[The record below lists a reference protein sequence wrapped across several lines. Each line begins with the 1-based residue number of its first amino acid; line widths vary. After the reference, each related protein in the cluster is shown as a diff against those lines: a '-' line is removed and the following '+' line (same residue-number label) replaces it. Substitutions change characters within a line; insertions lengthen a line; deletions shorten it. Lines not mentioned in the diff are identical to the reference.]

1 LEPSATTP
9 EKTGQ
14 SRRDVIWS
22 VALQALGSCAT
33 FAVALVISR
42 SMGLEAQGEFG
53 ILKSWADLAV
63 TALMF
68 GLPQGLMHCSYQ
80 PNADVAG
87 LRSLVHRYVL
97 AITTSGMAVAATAVW
112 LGYGAVAVVTLAVP
126 GLVFHGLLRSLL
138 LRSAGL
144 IAYALVTIAPAISLL
159 AGVLVL
165 VSIESSRWQWSI
177 MVSSLASLACVLLV
191 ASLHG
196 LPAARRAKELP
207 AGLWSASTHNFI
219 FNICVAAQPALL
231 LTLLT
236 AVGSNAEQLG
246 SLSLSFYF
254 LQIFSVL
261 AGFLAPAV
269 YDRFSAGNSLSSVW
283 ARDRRRITRVL
294 LAAVAMVA
302 GVIAAMPWIFSA
314 AFQPSYAA
322 AIHACQVMT
331 AAGLLVLTGRLIAT
345 VLLAC
350 GRFADMGYQ
359 ALARVGLSVL
369 LALFGHWGLALEPA
383 LAAAC
388 AVLAS
393 EAVVAVWGVIALRSA
408 MRSPNAIQLER
419 PV

>member
-1 LEPSATTP
+1 
-9 EKTGQ
+9 
-14 SRRDVIWS
+14 
-22 VALQALGSCAT
+22 
-33 FAVALVISR
+33 
-42 SMGLEAQGEFG
+42 MGLDAQGRFG
-53 ILKSWADLAV
+53 ILKSWADMAV

-97 AITTSGMAVAATAVW
+97 ALTTVGMAVAATAAW

-138 LRSAGL
+138 LRGAGL
-144 IAYALVTIAPAISLL
+144 IAYALVTIAPAISLFV
-159 AGVLVL
+159 GVLVL
-165 VSIESSRWQWSI
+165 VSIESSQWQWSI
-177 MVSSLASLACVLLV
+177 MASSLASLACVLLM
-191 ASLHG
+191 ASLYG

-231 LTLLT
+231 LTLL
-236 AVGSNAEQLG
+236 AALGSKAEQLG

-269 YDRFSAGNSLSSVW
+269 YDRFAVGKSLPSVW
-283 ARDRRRITRVL
+283 ARDRPRVMRVL
-294 LAAVAMVA
+294 LAAVAVVA
-302 GVIAAMPWIFSA
+302 GVIAAMPWMFST

-322 AIHACQVMT
+322 AIQACQVMS
-331 AAGLLVLTGRLIAT
+331 AAGVLVLAT
-345 VLLAC
+345 RFISVVLLAA
-350 GRFADMGYQ
+350 GRFAEMGYQ
-359 ALARVGLSVL
+359 ALARVGLSLL
-369 LALFGHWGLALEPA
+369 LALFGHWALTLEPA

-393 EAVVAVWGVIALRSA
+393 EAVVAAWGAVALRSTVRLPDPA
-408 MRSPNAIQLER
+408 QLDRSA
-419 PV
+419 